1 MRLVIFRERL
11 QLQYLI
17 STSILHHIIFII
29 FLIYNTNF
37 IYLHNLERL
46 AWLGKIWVTVAWVL
60 LSLWLG
66 TAEGGV
72 IWASS
77 PCPKKSNEIAW
88 VKSSGDWCINRTNSS
103 SVLLHFQVLA
113 TPSLEINHT
122 HMDPSPSPKA
132 CEENLAPACSMC
144 NMMKGLGLVIGT
156 TNKFPRYAKASK
168 GFKGM
173 KGDLAR
179 VYDGI
184 RLEVFFSFSCFR
196 RFQVPTWDIARS
208 HPGITTCF
216 PRVLNSDELGS
227 VLWT

>member
-1 MRLVIFRERL
+1 MLRRCLRIGEMLAERMRLVIFRERL

-103 SVLLHFQVLA
+103 SVLYISRFWPLHPLKSITHTWTLA
-113 TPSLEINHT
+113 HHRKRVRRTLRQHVACAT
-122 HMDPSPSPKA
+122 WWKA
-132 CEENLAPACSMC
+132 SGWSLAPRINFQDMP
-144 NMMKGLGLVIGT
+144 KHPKV
-156 TNKFPRYAKASK
+156 SK
-168 GFKGM
+168 GWRVILQGYTT
-173 KGDLAR
+173 GYDLK
-179 VYDGI
+179 
-184 RLEVFFSFSCFR
+184 SFSRFHVFDVFR
-196 RFQVPTWDIARS
+196 SQREI
-208 HPGITTCF
+208 
-216 PRVLNSDELGS
+216 
-227 VLWT
+227 